1 MKFRSLT
8 RAFVVAVV
16 AVVGVL
22 APAGAAS
29 AGTVT
34 TQHGKCK
41 ATPLTPTVSRGRA
54 TLKVSISCPNS
65 AFGAKLITRLR
76 GDDPGPN
83 HPLQTFTKG
92 LGNGTYTVTYTGIPC
107 NEDRPG
113 RDEIYLSVKLT
124 ETHTATGWTA
134 SGIRSADCS

>member
-65 AFGAKLITRLR
+65 AFGAKLITPSR
-76 GDDPGPN
+76 G
-83 HPLQTFTKG
+83 
-92 LGNGTYTVTYTGIPC
+92 
-107 NEDRPG
+107 RP
-113 RDEIYLSVKLT
+113 RAQPHVADIYQG
-124 ETHTATGWTA
+124 A
-134 SGIRSADCS
+134 R